1 MNIIIVLGSVI
12 GVLLIAS
19 AALIVRL
26 LSERG
31 KMTPLSTREV
41 VEGVFAIKDQHVN
54 LYLIRG
60 RDGYVAIDAGMTA
73 ENVRIELEHLH
84 IEPEKVLAVL
94 LTHTDRDHVGALSLL
109 KNARVYLARE
119 EEQMINGKT
128 SRFLILKNSL
138 HAPYTLMEDGHTIDL
153 LGLKMKA
160 ILTPGHTPGSMCYL
174 IDDRYLFTGDTMSL
188 KAGKA
193 DLFNN
198 LFNMDSNRQRRSLN
212 RLKGIPDVKYIF
224 SSHHGFADNYEKAL
238 EAW

>member
-1 MNIIIVLGSVI
+1 MNIIMIVLGSIV
-12 GVLLIAS
+12 GLLLIAF
-19 AALIVRL
+19 AATM

-31 KMTPLSTREV
+31 KMTPLETREV
-41 VEGVFAIKDQHVN
+41 VNGIFAIQDQFVN

-60 RDGYVAIDAGMTA
+60 KNGYIAIDAGMKA
-73 ENVRIELEHLH
+73 ENVRRELENLH

-94 LTHTDRDHVGALSLL
+94 LTHTDKDHVGALSLF
-109 KNARVYLARE
+109 KNARVFLARE

-128 SRFLILKNSL
+128 PRFLILKNSL
-138 HAPYTLMEDGHTIDL
+138 HVPYTLIGDEHTSYI
-153 LGLKMKA
+153 LGLKIKA

-174 IDDRYLFTGDTMSL
+174 IDDGYLFAGDTMSL

-198 LFNMDSNRQRRSLN
+198 LFNMDSDRQRHALKSL
-212 RLKGIPDVKYIF
+212 KDIPDVKYIF
-224 SSHHGFADNYEKAL
+224 SSHYGFTDNFEKAL